1 MMRSTLPIRIL
12 VAEDDADDRMMI
24 KDAFEESRLSN
35 PVDFVED
42 GMQLMNYLQREGEYT
57 SLADHPYP
65 GFILLDLNMPRKD
78 GRTALREIK
87 ASPILQRI
95 PIVILTTSKAE
106 EDIVRTYNLG
116 VNSFICKPVTFD
128 SLVEI
133 VKTVGRYWIEIV
145 AFAAGVPARRCL
157 TQSGRGRKPVVE
169 ESREPVLHG
178 PIVDEVCVQVGSCML
193 GIGHHEAMCPQ
204 HGPAVHGEPRH
215 LRMELDAIGLAA
227 IAECLVLEGIPGCQM
242 NRARWQAQAL
252 AVPVIDMLGPRP

>member
-1 MMRSTLPIRIL
+1 MIRSSHPIRIL

-24 KDAFEESRLSN
+24 KDAFEESRLGN

-42 GMQLMNYLQREGEYT
+42 GIQLMNYLQREGEYA
-57 SLADHPYP
+57 SLTDNPYP

-145 AFAAGVPARRCL
+145 ALPPEC
-157 TQSGRGRKPVVE
+157 Q
-169 ESREPVLHG
+169 
-178 PIVDEVCVQVGSCML
+178 
-193 GIGHHEAMCPQ
+193 
-204 HGPAVHGEPRH
+204 RH
-215 LRMELDAIGLAA
+215 VA
-227 IAECLVLEGIPGCQM
+227 
-242 NRARWQAQAL
+242 
-252 AVPVIDMLGPRP
+252 

>member
-1 MMRSTLPIRIL
+1 MTRSSLPIRIL

-24 KDAFEESRLSN
+24 KDAFEESRLGN

-42 GMQLMNYLQREGEYT
+42 GMQLMSYLQREGDYIH
-57 SLADHPYP
+57 LADAPYP

-87 ASPILQRI
+87 ASPVLQRI

-145 AFAAGVPARRCL
+145 ALPPECQR
-157 TQSGRGRKPVVE
+157 
-169 ESREPVLHG
+169 
-178 PIVDEVCVQVGSCML
+178 
-193 GIGHHEAMCPQ
+193 
-204 HGPAVHGEPRH
+204 AV
-215 LRMELDAIGLAA
+215 A
-227 IAECLVLEGIPGCQM
+227 
-242 NRARWQAQAL
+242 
-252 AVPVIDMLGPRP
+252 

>member
-1 MMRSTLPIRIL
+1 MNRINQPIRIL
-12 VAEDDADDRMMI
+12 VAEDDADDRLMI
-24 KDAFEESRLSN
+24 RDAFEESRLGN

-42 GMQLMNYLQREGEYT
+42 GVQLMEYLSREGEF
-57 SLADHPYP
+57 SNLKDLAFP

-116 VNSFICKPVTFD
+116 VNSFICKPVTFG

-145 AFAAGVPARRCL
+145 ALPPECHR
-157 TQSGRGRKPVVE
+157 
-169 ESREPVLHG
+169 
-178 PIVDEVCVQVGSCML
+178 
-193 GIGHHEAMCPQ
+193 
-204 HGPAVHGEPRH
+204 AV
-215 LRMELDAIGLAA
+215 A
-227 IAECLVLEGIPGCQM
+227 
-242 NRARWQAQAL
+242 
-252 AVPVIDMLGPRP
+252 

>member
-1 MMRSTLPIRIL
+1 MIRSTLPIRIL

-24 KDAFEESRLSN
+24 KDAFEESRLGN

-42 GMQLMNYLQREGEYT
+42 GVQLMDYLTRQGQWQN
-57 SLADHPYP
+57 LGDIPFP

-87 ASPILQRI
+87 ASPVLQRI

-133 VKTVGRYWIEIV
+133 VRTVGRYWIEIV
-145 AFAAGVPARRCL
+145 ALPPECQR
-157 TQSGRGRKPVVE
+157 
-169 ESREPVLHG
+169 
-178 PIVDEVCVQVGSCML
+178 
-193 GIGHHEAMCPQ
+193 
-204 HGPAVHGEPRH
+204 AV
-215 LRMELDAIGLAA
+215 A
-227 IAECLVLEGIPGCQM
+227 
-242 NRARWQAQAL
+242 
-252 AVPVIDMLGPRP
+252 

>member
-1 MMRSTLPIRIL
+1 MMRSSLPIRIL

-24 KDAFEESRLSN
+24 KDAFEESRLGN

-42 GMQLMNYLQREGEYT
+42 GVQLMNYLQREGEY
-57 SLADHPYP
+57 SSMNDHPYP

-145 AFAAGVPARRCL
+145 ALPPECHR
-157 TQSGRGRKPVVE
+157 
-169 ESREPVLHG
+169 
-178 PIVDEVCVQVGSCML
+178 
-193 GIGHHEAMCPQ
+193 
-204 HGPAVHGEPRH
+204 AV
-215 LRMELDAIGLAA
+215 A
-227 IAECLVLEGIPGCQM
+227 
-242 NRARWQAQAL
+242 
-252 AVPVIDMLGPRP
+252 

>member
-1 MMRSTLPIRIL
+1 MIRNSQPIRIL

-24 KDAFEESRLSN
+24 KDAFDESRLGN

-42 GMQLMNYLQREGEYT
+42 GVQLMSYLTREGDYAHLKD
-57 SLADHPYP
+57 SAFP

-87 ASPILQRI
+87 ASPVLQRI

-145 AFAAGVPARRCL
+145 ALPPECQR
-157 TQSGRGRKPVVE
+157 
-169 ESREPVLHG
+169 
-178 PIVDEVCVQVGSCML
+178 
-193 GIGHHEAMCPQ
+193 
-204 HGPAVHGEPRH
+204 AV
-215 LRMELDAIGLAA
+215 A
-227 IAECLVLEGIPGCQM
+227 
-242 NRARWQAQAL
+242 
-252 AVPVIDMLGPRP
+252 